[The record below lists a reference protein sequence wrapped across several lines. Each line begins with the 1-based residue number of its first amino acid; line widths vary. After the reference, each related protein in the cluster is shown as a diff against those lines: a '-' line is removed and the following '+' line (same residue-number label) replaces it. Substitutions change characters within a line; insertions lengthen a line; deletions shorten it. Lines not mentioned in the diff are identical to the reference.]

1 MSRAFGEAEDRF
13 LLRSCSLVFVC
24 GRARPRPACL
34 GSGKGGQGRALPAR
48 KGSLYCPVF
57 SCRQPRLGRTAARR
71 SWSLFR
77 GRTQRTSPLLQRTAR
92 AFRFGC
98 TDIPSFRLGAWCVSA
113 TAKWAHSVR
122 RPRPKW
128 GAHVVRRART
138 VAVSEPFS
146 SPPLKDSG
154 SRHLSSRSRRG

>member
-13 LLRSCSLVFVC
+13 LLRECSLAFVC
-24 GRARPRPACL
+24 GRARPRPACP
-34 GSGKGGQGRALPAR
+34 GSGKGSQGRALPAR
-48 KGSLYCPVF
+48 RGSLYCPVL
-57 SCRQPRLGRTAARR
+57 SCCQPRWGWTAVRR
-71 SWSLFR
+71 SWSPLR

-98 TDIPSFRLGAWCVSA
+98 TDIPSFREGAWCVSA
-113 TAKWAHSVR
+113 TARWAHSVR
-122 RPRPKW
+122 RPRPMW

-154 SRHLSSRSRRG
+154 SRRPSSRSRRG